1 METTN
6 PEAEQT
12 PPLDAEESASPSDT
26 QDDAAPSDPSLNA
39 GRAAFGDVSD
49 FGPTEDQEA
58 EGGASGAAEDE

>member
-12 PPLDAEESASPSDT
+12 PPLDAEESAAPSDT

-39 GRAAFGDVSD
+39 GRSAFGDVSD
-49 FGPTEDQEA
+49 FGATEDPA
-58 EGGASGAAEDE
+58 DEGGASGESQ